1 MFTEF
6 ELLDHNNKIFIL
18 GVFIINSLLRDKS
31 FSASPTNLKNSIKI
45 FRRNKEIQSGLFN
58 VWPEPDDELS
68 NQNNL

>member
-31 FSASPTNLKNSIKI
+31 FSASPTNLENSIKI
-45 FRRNKEIQSGLFN
+45 FRRNREIQSVLFN
-58 VWPEPDDELS
+58 VWPEPVDKLS
-68 NQNNL
+68 N

>member
-1 MFTEF
+1 MFTMF

-31 FSASPTNLKNSIKI
+31 FSASPTNLENSIKV
-45 FRRNKEIQSGLFN
+45 FRRNKEIQSVLFN
-58 VWPEPDDELS
+58 VWPEQVNELS